1 VCLRVAWR
9 SLVLAGTPGPPL
21 LELLEQMLI
30 AERADERVFA
40 TLTCVCLPPG
50 RRVARILRAGHPGLL
65 LRVAGRVD
73 LVEGKGGPALG
84 LLPGLVPGQRWQEE
98 HLPLPPGASLV
109 LFTDGLFEGRTGPGS
124 ERLGEDGLLAV
135 AGELAALPAAAFVDR
150 LIERV
155 ETAAAL
161 YGGLTDDVAVVH
173 VSWAGS

>member
-1 VCLRVAWR
+1 
-9 SLVLAGTPGPPL
+9 
-21 LELLEQMLI
+21 MLI

-40 TLTCVCLPPG
+40 TLTCLCLPPG
-50 RRVARILRAGHPGLL
+50 RRMARILRAGHPGLL
-65 LRVAGRVD
+65 LRAAGRVD

-124 ERLGEDGLLAV
+124 ERLGEDGLLA
-135 AGELAALPAAAFVDR
+135 AARELATLPPAAFADR
-150 LIERV
+150 LIDRA
-155 ETAAAL
+155 ETAASP

-173 VSWAGS
+173 IGWRDS